1 MAPNLDRTGPE
12 PIYLQL
18 EEWMRHQIAS
28 GAWPGRFKLPAEVDL
43 ASELGISRGTVRRA
57 LEDLATEGLL
67 TRTHGLGTF
76 VSPRVVE
83 QPLADRLVTFSEALI
98 FQGIP
103 FETRVIDKAV
113 IPAKGHVAA
122 MLGLPTNTRTFF
134 LRRVRLV
141 AGDPL
146 ILLDNYVVYDR
157 CPGVERLD
165 FTRLRLFEVLEERY
179 GLRLENGRRNFQAQ
193 AADRETALRLNMKP
207 GEPVM
212 YIEQLAYLDDGTPIE
227 FSDIWLSG
235 DRFRLTAAV
244 KRTDIPRVGLSMS
257 LLPNGQDGTP

>member
-1 MAPNLDRTGPE
+1 MAPHLDRTGPE
-12 PIYLQL
+12 PIYTQL
-18 EEWMRHQIAS
+18 EAWMRLQIAS

-43 ASELGISRGTVRRA
+43 AHELNVSRGTVRRA
-57 LEDLATEGLL
+57 LDDLVAEGLL

-76 VSPRVVE
+76 VAPHVVD

-98 FQGIP
+98 SQGIP
-103 FETRVIDKAV
+103 FETRVIASAV
-113 IPAKGHVAA
+113 IPARGRVAA
-122 MLGLPTNTRTFF
+122 MLGLPANAPTFY

-141 AGDPL
+141 AGAAL

-157 CPGVERLD
+157 CPGVEALD
-165 FTRLRLFEVLEERY
+165 FTRLRLFEVLEEQY
-179 GLRLENGRRNFQAQ
+179 GLRLENGRRIFQAQ
-193 AADRETALRLNMKP
+193 GADRETSQWLHIKP

-212 YIEQLAYLDDGTPIE
+212 YVEQLAYLDDGTAIE

-244 KRTDIPRVGLSMS
+244 KRANTPRVGLSMS
-257 LLPNGQDGTP
+257 LLAGQETVLP

>member
-18 EEWMRHQIAS
+18 EDWMRHQIAS

-43 ASELGISRGTVRRA
+43 AHELDISRGTVRRA
-57 LEDLATEGLL
+57 LDDLAAEGLL

-76 VSPRVVE
+76 VTPRVVD

-98 FQGIP
+98 SQGIP
-103 FETRVIDKAV
+103 FETRVIAKAV
-113 IPAKGHVAA
+113 VPAKARVAS
-122 MLGLPTNTRTFF
+122 MLGLPINAPTFF

-141 AGDPL
+141 AGAAL

-157 CPGVERLD
+157 CPGVETLD

-179 GLRLENGRRNFQAQ
+179 GLRLENGRRIFQAQ
-193 AADRETALRLNMKP
+193 GADRETAQWLHIKP

-212 YIEQLAYLDDGTPIE
+212 YVEQLAYLDDGTAIE

-244 KRTDIPRVGLSMS
+244 KRTDIPRVGLSLS
-257 LLPNGQDGTP
+257 LLPDKEIATP